1 MARKPF
7 LYFFGGVYM
16 VRAYRVLGRA
26 WWVAY
31 PWELRGS
38 KYWLMGQFGR
48 FAVYVYR
55 KHEGV

>member
-1 MARKPF
+1 
-7 LYFFGGVYM
+7 M

-55 KHEGV
+55 KREGV